1 MSYHSR
7 SEFMVDSKKINNQY
21 VTVEMPELDGLKWVI
36 KLLSFAWLPIVLS
49 IIGSWVVSALW
60 ILSSSLLAFALIQMG
75 ESNQSGIALPESII
89 GWLSQHE
96 SPVLLCFWLIIT
108 TIIVLGII
116 ETFLS
121 WIYTWIHLI
130 INKKISPQ
138 VIEASITSS
147 PDCKL
152 DASTA
157 VQRWLLKADL
167 AHFIEDV
174 FAAPLGHIGCI
185 VIAVFA
191 TYQANIVAG
200 HISIICLFIWVL
212 VAIPLTVRALK
223 ASKRAAQSHEIV
235 GRTIRSGIAL
245 RLDLSRPSLSNFW
258 LKKNS
263 PSVQHLQQ
271 AIAEQG
277 LWNVILLGSLSII
290 ASVTPYIAVI
300 ATISAGSI
308 ASSIAILLYLI
319 RISGPLSALS
329 RLLLWNQQSI
339 ISVQRLFNM
348 IVKQFHPID
357 NGAKQFDSVSTLEIL
372 NWVVRVTDNTTI
384 AFPDNV
390 ASNESILCIVGPSG
404 SGKSTLLKSLAS
416 LMDIETGELRL
427 DGKIVD
433 IKDSNWRETCGFLPQ
448 EPELIP
454 GTIKDNLM
462 GFADWCTNEFIM
474 NAIDRVL
481 YAVEGA
487 EDCIVDI
494 DNKGVSVGQRRCIA
508 LLRCLGC
515 SSGIILLDEPIAGID
530 DSLVDGLRDA
540 IEDAQRQGRILILT
554 AHEHDFE
561 RLKLEKSK
569 IVRINPFLGN
579 VDMKGVIV

>member
-1 MSYHSR
+1 MA
-7 SEFMVDSKKINNQY
+7 DSKMMNNQY
-21 VTVEMPELDGLKWVI
+21 MTVEMPDLNGLTWVI
-36 KLLSFAWLPIVLS
+36 KLVRFVWLPIALA
-49 IIGSWVVSALW
+49 VVSRWIVSMLW
-60 ILSSSLLAFALIQMG
+60 VFAASLLAFAMMQMG
-75 ESNQSGIALPESII
+75 ESKHGGIALPESII

-96 SPVLLCFWLIIT
+96 SSVLVCFWLTIA
-108 TIIVLGII
+108 TIIVIGII

-121 WIYTWIHLI
+121 WVYTWIHLI
-130 INKKISPQ
+130 INKKITPR
-138 VIEASITSS
+138 VIEASITSATDS
-147 PDCKL
+147 KL

-157 VQRWLLKADL
+157 VQRWLLKTDL
-167 AHFIEDV
+167 AHFIEDF
-174 FAAPLGHIGCI
+174 FAAPLGSIGSI

-212 VAIPLTVRALK
+212 VAIPLTIRALM

-245 RLDLSRPSLSNFW
+245 RFDLSRPSLSNFW
-258 LKKNS
+258 LKKYS
-263 PSVQHLQQ
+263 PSVQQLQQ
-271 AIAEQG
+271 AIAKQG

-290 ASVTPYIAVI
+290 ASVTPYIAVV
-300 ATISAGSI
+300 ATVSAGNI
-308 ASSIAILLYLI
+308 ASSMAILLYLI
-319 RISGPLSALS
+319 QISGPLSALS

-339 ISVQRLFNM
+339 ISVQRLYNM
-348 IVKQFHPID
+348 IVKQLHPID
-357 NGAKQFDSVSTLEIL
+357 KEAKQFDSVSTLEIQ
-372 NWVVRVTDNTTI
+372 NWVAKVTDDTTI

-404 SGKSTLLKSLAS
+404 SGKSTFLKSLAS

-433 IKDSNWRETCGFLPQ
+433 TNGADWRETCGFLPQ

-462 GFADWCTNEFIM
+462 DFSDWCTNKFIM
-474 NAIDRVL
+474 NALDRVL
-481 YAVEGA
+481 YAIEGA
-487 EDCIVDI
+487 DDCVVGI

-515 SSGIILLDEPIAGID
+515 SSKIIMLDEPIAGID
-530 DSLVDGLRDA
+530 DSLVDVLRDA
-540 IEDAQRQGRILILT
+540 IEYAQQQGRILILT

-561 RLKLEKSK
+561 RLQLEKTKLVK
-569 IVRINPFLGN
+569 IDPF
-579 VDMKGVIV
+579 